1 MLPFRCRS
9 CKHVISTDRITK
21 SLDQEG
27 YHGQAVSLLCP
38 HCCSRVEHTHQ
49 YAHGDPRNI
58 ALIGHWDGWQP
69 FSTSLKHSCGM
80 NSASLNLTVTLSY
93 IGSFEVQVATM
104 TKLETETRSMKYM
117 LVVLCQAML
126 CPIKHLGH

>member
-69 FSTSLKHSCGM
+69 FSTSLKHSCCM
-80 NSASLNLTVTLSY
+80 NSASLNLTVTL
-93 IGSFEVQVATM
+93 
-104 TKLETETRSMKYM
+104 
-117 LVVLCQAML
+117 
-126 CPIKHLGH
+126 

>member
-1 MLPFRCRS
+1 M
-9 CKHVISTDRITK
+9 K